1 MSDEPEPP
9 GVDKVWVG
17 SLVVSELS
25 LARPLE
31 RSDDPRN
38 AQERP
43 GPRFQSRIHG
53 AATYR

>member
-17 SLVVSELS
+17 SLLVSELS